1 MILMWLGSFVLA
13 LFGLAYSQKLTD
25 QFSHKLQKNIFARSL
40 EGAFP
45 SMLQKVVALCLL
57 QVSPQRSLYSAL
69 GVYNLRILAVR
80 PSILMMCLSTLG
92 AWWVLFL
99 GLIYLNFN
107 GYFLLGLS
115 SLYLISFLRTPRM
128 SVFLKWLFAIGTF
141 LIAGEQLL
149 KQSALMQNS
158 LAQGDLIFFLADGRF
173 VSVVTILM
181 ASLIISLFIRVEFWS
196 FLLALS
202 LLFAGFISFN
212 GAMALVAGERLGRM
226 ALFWFSSRRLNQDC
240 RRIGWQFA
248 LTSAFGTVVGLL
260 LAGELRS
267 LIIWSVPL
275 GASQIQEKG
284 AQFVLLFLVILG
296 FQWLAQMVWG
306 HFACQVAVDELQ
318 EAKYFPQSWLKDEVL
333 SPVSYDW
340 MKEKVAKRLS
350 EIKYH
355 LQGMNTLKEGQVP
368 VALQTRLKAEE
379 EQLQRFLHDSP

>member
-25 QFSHKLQKNIFARSL
+25 QFSHKLQKNIFDRSL
-40 EGAFP
+40 EGNFP
-45 SMLQKVVALCLL
+45 AMFQKAMALVLL
-57 QVSPQRSLYSAL
+57 QSSPQQSLYSAM
-69 GVYNLRILAVR
+69 GFYNLRILAVR
-80 PSILMMCLSTLG
+80 PSILMMCLSSLG

-115 SLYLISFLRTPRM
+115 SLYLISVLRTPRM
-128 SVFLKWLFAIGTF
+128 SVFLKWLFAIGVF

-149 KQSALMQNS
+149 KQSALMQNALS
-158 LAQGDLIFFLADGRF
+158 QGDLIFFLADGRF
-173 VSVVTILM
+173 GSVVSILV
-181 ASLIISLFIRVEFWS
+181 ASVVISLFVRVEFWS

-226 ALFWFSSRRLNQDC
+226 ALFWFSTRNLNQDC

-248 LTSAFGTVVGLL
+248 LTSVVGVLAGLL
-260 LAGELRS
+260 VAGELRS

-275 GASQIQEKG
+275 GASQFQEKG
-284 AQFVLLFLVILG
+284 AQFVLLFSVILG

-306 HFACQVAVDELQ
+306 HFACLVQVDELQ
-318 EAKYFPQSWLKDEVL
+318 DAKYFPKSWLKDEVI
-333 SPVSYDW
+333 SPVSYGW
-340 MKEKVAKRLS
+340 MKEKVSKRLS
-350 EIKYH
+350 EIRYH
-355 LQGMNTLKEGQVP
+355 LQGMSTLKEGQVP
-368 VALQTRLKAEE
+368 APLQTRLKAEE